1 LIPGIFENMV
11 INFYRIQWIVWTF
24 VFLMLFVILLQSD
37 TVAESATYA
46 AIATLFYAII
56 IYGNA
61 IWLIPHVYER
71 NQKVVYV
78 LLVIIF
84 LVTVTYGRIQLQSFL
99 YNTFFLKSG
108 MPPPKPFT
116 IYASYLLS
124 SILIF
129 IFSIAFHLS
138 LSYFKVRE
146 QQQQLQKRT
155 AEAELKLL
163 KSQVQPHFLFNTLNN
178 IYFVAQRES
187 PDTAALLERLSNI
200 MRYFVDEG
208 TKDLIQLTTEIN
220 FIHDYIHLEKMRM
233 RHPLQVRFDVQG
245 ERENLLIPP
254 MLLIPLIENV
264 FKHGIDKRYD
274 NNFLIAAVT
283 ITHDSLDAVISNRVY
298 GSSVKGGSGIL
309 NLSSRLQLLYG
320 NRYTFE
326 TREKDGSFY
335 AHLNIPL

>member
-1 LIPGIFENMV
+1 
-11 INFYRIQWIVWTF
+11 
-24 VFLMLFVILLQSD
+24 MLFVMLLQSD

-61 IWLIPHVYER
+61 LLLIPHIYEKNR
-71 NQKVVYV
+71 KVLYV
-78 LLVIIF
+78 LLVLLA

-99 YNTFFLKSG
+99 YNTYFSKSG
-108 MPPPKPFT
+108 MPPPKLFT

-138 LSYFKVRE
+138 RKYFYIQA

-155 AEAELKLL
+155 VEAELKLL

-187 PDTAALLERLSNI
+187 PDTAILLERLSNI

-220 FIHDYIHLEKMRM
+220 FIHDYIHLESLRM
-233 RHPLQVRFDVQG
+233 RHPLQVNFDIQG
-245 ERENLLIPP
+245 EADNLLIPP

-274 NNFLIAAVT
+274 NNLLVAVIT
-283 ITHDSLDAVISNRVY
+283 INASHIDAVISNKIY
-298 GSSVKGGSGIL
+298 PSTVKKGSGIA
-309 NLSSRLQLLYG
+309 NLTSRLYLLYG

-326 TREKDGSFY
+326 TSEKDGLFY

>member
-1 LIPGIFENMV
+1 MG
-11 INFYRIQWIVWTF
+11 INFYKIQWIVWTF

-37 TVAESATYA
+37 SVAESATYA

-61 IWLIPHVYER
+61 LWLIPHVYER
-71 NQKVVYV
+71 KRTVLYV
-78 LLVIIF
+78 LLVIVF
-84 LVTVTYGRIQLQSFL
+84 LTAVTWGRIELQSFL
-99 YNTFFLKSG
+99 YNTFFSKSA
-108 MPPPKPFT
+108 MRPPKPFT
-116 IYASYLLS
+116 IYTSYLLS

-138 LSYFKVRE
+138 LRYFKVRE

-155 AEAELKLL
+155 AEVELKLL

-187 PDTAALLERLSNI
+187 PDTALLLERLSNI

-208 TKDLIQLTTEIN
+208 TKDLIQLSTEIN
-220 FIHDYIHLEKMRM
+220 FIHDYIHLESLRM
-233 RHPLQVRFDVQG
+233 RHPLRVTFEVKG
-245 ERENLLIPP
+245 EADSLLIAP

-264 FKHGIDKRYD
+264 FKHGIDKRQED
-274 NNFLIAAVT
+274 NFLTALIT
-283 ITHDSLDAVISNRVY
+283 ISLHDIDVMISNRIY
-298 GSSVKGGSGIL
+298 SSSVKGGSGIP
-309 NLSSRLQLLYG
+309 NLTARLQLLYG

-326 TREKDGSFY
+326 TTEKDGSFY

>member
-1 LIPGIFENMV
+1 MS
-11 INFYRIQWIVWTF
+11 INFSGIQWMVWTF

-37 TVAESATYA
+37 TVTESATYA
-46 AIATLFYAII
+46 AIATLFYAVI

-61 IWLIPHVYER
+61 LWLIPHVYER
-71 NQKVVYV
+71 KRKLMYV
-78 LLVIIF
+78 LLVLVF
-84 LVTVTYGRIQLQSFL
+84 LIAVTWGRIELQSFL
-99 YNTFFLKSG
+99 YNTFFSKGG

-116 IYASYLLS
+116 IYTSYLLS

-138 LSYFKVRE
+138 LRYFTVRE

-155 AEAELKLL
+155 AEVELKLL

-187 PDTAALLERLSNI
+187 PDTALLLERLSNI

-208 TKDLIQLTTEIN
+208 TKDLIQLSTEIN
-220 FIHDYIHLEKMRM
+220 FIHDYIHLERLRM
-233 RHPLQVRFDVQG
+233 RHPLRVNFEIKG
-245 ERENLLIPP
+245 EAENLLIPP

-264 FKHGIDKRYD
+264 FKHGIDKRQDD
-274 NNFLIAAVT
+274 NYLSASLNISRTAIDVIIA
-283 ITHDSLDAVISNRVY
+283 NRIY
-298 GSSVKGGSGIL
+298 GASVKGGTGIV
-309 NLSSRLQLLYG
+309 NLSARLQLLYG

-326 TREKDGSFY
+326 TTERAGSFY